1 MKKILSTIFAFAVIF
16 ATLPGC
22 GDKSKTGEKKSNDLA
37 INKDYENEQAGYQKE
52 QVAMADEHK
61 KFDDL
66 FNAMKAEHARVVPTP
81 TAEYDSLIANQQRL
95 LDEHS
100 KMVNENVTFL
110 TEHSDIIKQHADN
123 KISDKDIQDKS
134 TVLHK
139 KHKKSSD
146 DHDALVKKYEELN
159 KKHLEFIT
167 KAGGKTDFAPKEVP
181 KETEM
186 KADPTQKVI
195 IK

>member
-1 MKKILSTIFAFAVIF
+1 MKKLLNTIFALAVVVG
-16 ATLPGC
+16 TLSSC
-22 GDKSKTGEKKSNDLA
+22 GDKPKTDEKKQNDLA
-37 INKDYENEQAGYQKE
+37 INKEYDDQHAEYQKE
-52 QVAMADEHK
+52 QIAMADEHK

-66 FNAMKAEHARVVPTP
+66 FNEMKTEHARVAPAP

-95 LDEHS
+95 LDQHS
-100 KMVNENVTFL
+100 KMVSENVAFL
-110 TEHSDIIKQHADN
+110 TEHGEIIKQHADN

-134 TVLHK
+134 VVLHK

-159 KKHLEFIT
+159 KKHLEFIK

-186 KADPTQKVI
+186 KADSTK
-195 IK
+195 K